1 MNNVV
6 MQSASVVSS
15 LKESVIRKVD
25 EKIVQY
31 DAWFLV
37 FVAVLLG
44 LAFAIG
50 TALAIWCVVYQ
61 GKKFT
66 GNWNW
71 AETGLSINVECN

>member
-6 MQSASVVSS
+6 MQSASVVLS
-15 LKESVIRKVD
+15 LKENVVRKLD

-37 FVAVLLG
+37 FVAVLLS

-50 TALAIWCVVYQ
+50 TALAIWCLLYQ

-66 GNWNW
+66 GNWGW
-71 AETGLSINVECN
+71 AETGFSINVECN